1 MKKQT
6 FNFFLIQIIL
16 LAIFT
21 IILTFLELC
30 HGGIGEVEF
39 FYFLTVLLAI
49 ILFSIHII
57 TDKKTDE
64 NEKDK

>member
-6 FNFFLIQIIL
+6 LKFSLGVIIIL
-16 LAIFT
+16 AVFT
-21 IILTFLELC
+21 IVLTFLELC